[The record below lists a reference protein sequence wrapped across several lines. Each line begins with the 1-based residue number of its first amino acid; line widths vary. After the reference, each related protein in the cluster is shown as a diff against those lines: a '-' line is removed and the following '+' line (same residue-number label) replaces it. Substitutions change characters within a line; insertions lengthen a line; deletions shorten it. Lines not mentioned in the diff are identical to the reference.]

1 MKEKRLRN
9 SEKKFL
15 KHVITDLEAQLC
27 ERDSEARKAKKQL
40 RVFSRVGIVLIGGV
54 LGMLVDYVARGHRE
68 NR

>member
-1 MKEKRLRN
+1 VKK

-15 KHVITDLEAQLC
+15 KHVIADLENELC
-27 ERDSEARKAKKQL
+27 ERDSEARKAKRQL

-54 LGMLVDYVARGHRE
+54 VGMLVDYVVSSYTK